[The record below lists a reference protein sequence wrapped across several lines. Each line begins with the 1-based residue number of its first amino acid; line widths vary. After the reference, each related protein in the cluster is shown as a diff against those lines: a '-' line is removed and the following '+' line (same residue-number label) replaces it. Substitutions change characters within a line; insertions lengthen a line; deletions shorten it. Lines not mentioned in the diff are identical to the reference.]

1 MAEVHTLVVGQLQT
15 NCYILKSGNEAIIV
29 DPGDEPERILK
40 FINGISVTQRRIV
53 ATHTHFDH
61 VLGVDGIRKAT
72 KAPFLIHQDDL
83 PMLESMQS
91 RVRQFMGFEVP
102 PPPKVDGYL
111 EDGEFLNLGD
121 ETIRI
126 LHTPGHSPGSIS
138 LSGDGYVLTGDALF
152 NQSIGRTAL
161 PGRDLEILIRSIR
174 ERLFKLDDDTI
185 VYPGHGPETTIGDEK
200 LANRFVGKA
209 ARLQIG
215 NHLICPDHVSRNRN
229 IVVQP
234 RLDYQEL
241 SKQSQHA
248 HQRSVQPESP
258 YRERGDRDGEQSG
271 PNSCSYSETGRP
283 TPPLPYR
290 LCGC

>member
-1 MAEVHTLVVGQLQT
+1 MVQVQTLAVGKLQPH
-15 NCYILKSGNEAIIV
+15 CYLITSRSEAVIV
-29 DPGDEPERILK
+29 DPGDEPESILR
-40 FINGISVTQRRIV
+40 FIKDINATPTRIV

-61 VLGVDGIRKAT
+61 VLGVDGVRKGT
-72 KAPFLIHQDDL
+72 KAPFMIHRDDL

-111 EDGEFLNLGD
+111 KDGEILNLGD

-152 NQSIGRTAL
+152 NQSIGRTDL
-161 PGRDLEILIRSIR
+161 PGGDLEILIRSIR

-200 LANRFVGKA
+200 LANPFVGKA

-215 NHLICPDHVSRNRN
+215 
-229 IVVQP
+229 
-234 RLDYQEL
+234 
-241 SKQSQHA
+241 
-248 HQRSVQPESP
+248 
-258 YRERGDRDGEQSG
+258 
-271 PNSCSYSETGRP
+271 
-283 TPPLPYR
+283 
-290 LCGC
+290 